1 MVDKLADQF
10 TTSAVTQRTR
20 PALAFDLLAAL
31 VTSGPARADIATP
44 ARKGCDAMSN
54 SDQSVMPLDQQH
66 KPAK

>member
-44 ARKGCDAMSN
+44 ARKKACTPDGHRNGRS
-54 SDQSVMPLDQQH
+54 
-66 KPAK
+66 